1 MLRLFAPFLPFATD
15 EVWSW
20 WQTDAGSIHRAP
32 WPIAEELTLGL
43 DASNAP
49 LLGLASSALVGV
61 RKAKSDAKVSMKAA
75 VESAVL
81 EAPAAV
87 LTSLRLLETDLKA
100 VGRIETLGY
109 GEGEEVA
116 MVEVILKAIEEA

>member
-1 MLRLFAPFLPFATD
+1 
-15 EVWSW
+15 
-20 WQTDAGSIHRAP
+20 
-32 WPIAEELTLGL
+32 L
-43 DASNAP
+43 DGANSP

>member
-1 MLRLFAPFLPFATD
+1 
-15 EVWSW
+15 
-20 WQTDAGSIHRAP
+20 
-32 WPIAEELTLGL
+32 
-43 DASNAP
+43 
-49 LLGLASSALVGV
+49 LVGV

-75 VESAVL
+75 VESAIL
-81 EAPAAV
+81 EAPATV

-109 GEGEEVA
+109 SEGEEVA